1 MRARPTAVVGCFEL
15 ELQPALDA
23 RGGFL
28 KIFQSSVLAGV
39 GLPFEVRELFVT
51 RSRRDVV
58 RGLHFQGPPSDVAK
72 LVACV
77 EGSVL
82 DAVVDLRVGSPT
94 YREHCAVELS
104 PERANAMFVPHGC
117 AHGFLATSDD
127 AVMLYAQSGEYD
139 AEHEG
144 GVLWSS
150 VGIDWPVTEPVL
162 SERDAAFV
170 TLAAF
175 DSPFTYTPVL
185 GTPVI
190 DQEA

>member
-1 MRARPTAVVGCFEL
+1 MHARATAVVDCFEL
-15 ELQPALDA
+15 ELQPARDA

-28 KIFQSSVLAGV
+28 KVFQSSVLAGL
-39 GLPFEVRELFVT
+39 GLPFDVREVFVT

-58 RGLHFQGPPSDVAK
+58 RGLHYQGPPCDVAK

-82 DAVVDLRVGSPT
+82 DAVVDLRAGSPT
-94 YREHCAVELS
+94 YREYCVVELS
-104 PERANAMFVPHGC
+104 SERANAMFVPHGC

-127 AVMLYAQSGEYD
+127 ALMLYAQSGEHD

-170 TLAAF
+170 TLSEF
-175 DSPFTYTPVL
+175 DSPFAYV
-185 GTPVI
+185 PVI
-190 DQEA
+190 GQGG